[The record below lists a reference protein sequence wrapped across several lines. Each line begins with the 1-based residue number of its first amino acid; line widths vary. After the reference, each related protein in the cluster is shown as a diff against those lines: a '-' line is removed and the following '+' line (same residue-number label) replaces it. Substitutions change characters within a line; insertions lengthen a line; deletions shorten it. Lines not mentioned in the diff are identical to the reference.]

1 MPICMNNSMEHDMN
15 IAIIGGNSKIASAL
29 IRLLLKE
36 TTWNLYVYSMSL
48 QKSSSERI
56 VYKAIPYSDIKS
68 WKEEFLS
75 IRPEYIINTAAMTNV
90 DACEEKKQEAWFAN
104 ATFVEQLSRIALIIE
119 AHFIHFST
127 DYVFDGKKGPYVESD
142 QPRPISYYGKSK
154 LAGENAV
161 IHSHAFNTVIRTNV
175 VYGFTNSDQQDFVK
189 WVLNN
194 ADASKQM
201 TIVDDQYSNPTL
213 TDDLALAVKRI
224 IEKKRSGIYHI
235 GGNTQCS
242 RLEFAMEI
250 AKIFHLDTSL
260 FLPIKTKALNQPAE
274 RPLMSGLINLKAHTD
289 LGISFSTITEGLVRL
304 RHQLHVHN
312 QE

>member
-127 DYVFDGKKGPYVESD
+127 DYVFDGRKGPYVESD

>member
-1 MPICMNNSMEHDMN
+1 MN

-127 DYVFDGKKGPYVESD
+127 DYVFDGRKGPYVESD

>member
-1 MPICMNNSMEHDMN
+1 MEHDMN

-36 TTWNLYVYSMSL
+36 TTWNVYVYSMSL
-48 QKSSSERI
+48 QKTSSERI

-127 DYVFDGKKGPYVESD
+127 DYVFDGRKGPYVESD

-194 ADASKQM
+194 ADASKKM

-260 FLPIKTKALNQPAE
+260 FLPIKTIALNQPAE

>member
-127 DYVFDGKKGPYVESD
+127 DYVFDGRKGPYVESD
-142 QPRPISYYGKSK
+142 QPKPISYYGKSK

>member
-1 MPICMNNSMEHDMN
+1 MPICMNNCMEHDMN

-127 DYVFDGKKGPYVESD
+127 DYVFDGRKGPYVESD
-142 QPRPISYYGKSK
+142 QPKPISYYGKSK

>member
-1 MPICMNNSMEHDMN
+1 MEHDMN

>member
-1 MPICMNNSMEHDMN
+1 MNNSMEHDMN

-127 DYVFDGKKGPYVESD
+127 DYVFDGRKGPYVESD

-161 IHSHAFNTVIRTNV
+161 IHSHAINTVIRTNV

-260 FLPIKTKALNQPAE
+260 FFPIKTKALNQPAE

-304 RHQLHVHN
+304 RHHMHVHN

>member
-1 MPICMNNSMEHDMN
+1 MEHDMN

-75 IRPEYIINTAAMTNV
+75 IRPEYFINTAAMTNV

-127 DYVFDGKKGPYVESD
+127 DYVFDGRKGPYVESD

>member
-1 MPICMNNSMEHDMN
+1 MN

-127 DYVFDGKKGPYVESD
+127 DYVFDGRKGPYVESD
-142 QPRPISYYGKSK
+142 QPKPISYYGKSK

>member
-1 MPICMNNSMEHDMN
+1 MEHDMN

-127 DYVFDGKKGPYVESD
+127 DYVFDGRKGPYVESD

>member
-1 MPICMNNSMEHDMN
+1 MN

-260 FLPIKTKALNQPAE
+260 FLPIKTKALKQPAE